1 MGFLKFNDFAS
12 SPTILLPPSI
22 HAFGTTTYPLT
33 IDYKQSYSSLSFKH
47 LNTPQSVPSSTPATP
62 VMTTTPPSKRKR
74 SDYETIDDPL
84 QALPPPSR
92 YTSSLGSQPMSDDT
106 LMTGSLDDVL
116 ELGGTACQDFAPGNQ
131 IGPMPQALLRP
142 PPAETACLY
151 NSPTI
156 NNNNNNTELREQLK
170 THIRAESDD
179 ALTEADLSSAPARK
193 ARRRDYPSP
202 IESQTSKWKD
212 ATIPPK
218 SYPVGPVIDNITI
231 MLGVGWSRVK
241 GDQDVL
247 AAARGCAR
255 YIERHYPLS
264 VAKILL
270 KSKALDASLVETR
283 EGYYLFQEDLNQG
296 RLVSKNWDTCL
307 ANLKNSTDIIFEGL
321 ETLYARRSPSP
332 LSTRI
337 FETEALS
344 EISPNPTTTPY
355 TNPPFVSTD
364 DQMSLD

>member
-1 MGFLKFNDFAS
+1 MGFIKFNDFDS

-22 HAFGTTTYPLT
+22 HAFGTKTYPLT

-74 SDYETIDDPL
+74 CDYETIDVSL

-92 YTSSLGSQPMSDDT
+92 YTSSLGSQPLSDDT
-106 LMTGSLDDVL
+106 SMTGSLDDVL
-116 ELGGTACQDFAPGNQ
+116 ELGGNACQDFTPEIQ
-131 IGPMPQALLRP
+131 IGPMPQALLCQ

-151 NSPTI
+151 KSPTI
-156 NNNNNNTELREQLK
+156 NNITELREQLE

-193 ARRRDYPSP
+193 ARRRNYPSL

-212 ATIPPK
+212 ATVPPK
-218 SYPVGPVIDNITI
+218 SCPVGPIVDNITI

-264 VAKILL
+264 AAKILL
-270 KSKALDASLVETR
+270 ISKALDASLVETR
-283 EGYYLFQEDLNQG
+283 EGYYLFEEDLNQG
-296 RLVSKNWDTCL
+296 RLVSKSWDTCL

-332 LSTRI
+332 LSTRT

-344 EISPNPTTTPY
+344 EISPNPTTTSD
-355 TNPPFVSTD
+355 TNPPFVSAD

>member
-22 HAFGTTTYPLT
+22 HAFGTTTYPFT

-62 VMTTTPPSKRKR
+62 VMTTTSSKRKR
-74 SDYETIDDPL
+74 CDYETIDDPL

-106 LMTGSLDDVL
+106 SMTESLDNVL
-116 ELGGTACQDFAPGNQ
+116 ELDGNACHDFTPGNQ
-131 IGPMPQALLRP
+131 IGPMPQALLCQP
-142 PPAETACLY
+142 TAGTACLY

-156 NNNNNNTELREQLK
+156 NINTELREQLE
-170 THIRAESDD
+170 THIRAESGD

-193 ARRRDYPSP
+193 ARRRNYPSP

-212 ATIPPK
+212 ATVPPK
-218 SYPVGPVIDNITI
+218 SCPAGPIIDNITI

-264 VAKILL
+264 AAKILL

-296 RLVSKNWDTCL
+296 RLVSKSWDTCL

-332 LSTRI
+332 LSTRT

-355 TNPPFVSTD
+355 TNPPFVSAD

>member
-1 MGFLKFNDFAS
+1 MGSLKFNDFSS
-12 SPTILLPPSI
+12 SPTILLPTSI
-22 HAFGTTTYPLT
+22 CAFGTTAYPHT
-33 IDYKQSYSSLSFKH
+33 INYSRSYSSFFKH
-47 LNTPQSVPSSTPATP
+47 LNTPQSASSLTSTTQ
-62 VMTTTPPSKRKR
+62 VMTTTPSKRKR
-74 SDYETIDDPL
+74 CDYEATDDLL

-92 YTSSLGSQPMSDDT
+92 FTLSSLGPKPIYNDT
-106 LMTGSLDDVL
+106 SMTGSLDNVM
-116 ELGGTACQDFAPGNQ
+116 ELGGTACQDFAPGSQ
-131 IGPMPQALLRP
+131 TESTPRALLSP
-142 PPAETACLY
+142 PSVETTCSF

-156 NNNNNNTELREQLK
+156 NNKTEHQEQLK
-170 THIRAESDD
+170 TQILVESDD

-193 ARRRDYPSP
+193 ARRREYPSSN
-202 IESQTSKWKD
+202 ELQNSRWED
-212 ATIPPK
+212 ATVSPK
-218 SYPVGPVIDNITI
+218 SCPVGPVIDNITI
-231 MLGVGWSRVK
+231 MLGVGWSRVN

-264 VAKILL
+264 AVKIML

-307 ANLKNSTDIIFEGL
+307 ANLRFSSEITFEGL

-332 LSTRI
+332 LSIRTI
-337 FETEALS
+337 ETNALL
-344 EISPNPTTTPY
+344 EITPTPTTILY
-355 TNPPFVSTD
+355 TNSPFVSAD